1 MNNNNNYFATH
12 VPFGLANRGDD
23 PENALVAAWRTA
35 ADRDPDAKKAVAGAR
50 REASMTIFIVSR
62 GNSVS
67 EVDGFIWCIVLQY
80 LLLLMDIVMDLIEAI
95 FMLHR

>member
-1 MNNNNNYFATH
+1 MNNNNNNFATH

-50 REASMTIFIVSR
+50 REASMTIFIV
-62 GNSVS
+62 GV
-67 EVDGFIWCIVLQY
+67 IVCLRW
-80 LLLLMDIVMDLIEAI
+80 MGDEE
-95 FMLHR
+95 